1 MQFFYL
7 NEIFSQIILLY
18 EIFSQIIL
26 LYMNKILKLNI
37 FNERFSNS
45 VYSLIIL
52 EKKLIYTP
60 A

>member
-7 NEIFSQIILLY
+7 N

-37 FNERFSNS
+37 FNERFLNS
-45 VYSLIIL
+45 VYCLIIL
-52 EKKLIYTP
+52 EKKHIYTP